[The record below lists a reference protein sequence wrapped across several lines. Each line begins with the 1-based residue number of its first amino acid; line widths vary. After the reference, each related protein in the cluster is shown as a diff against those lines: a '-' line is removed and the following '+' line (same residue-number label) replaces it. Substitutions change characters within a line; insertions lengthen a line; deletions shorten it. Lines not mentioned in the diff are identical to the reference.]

1 MTLAQVAEELRLEF
15 LVRADPEAEVRGG
28 YVSDLLSDVLAH
40 AEPGE
45 LWLTHQRHLNVVAVA
60 KLRKLSGVV
69 FVRDL
74 RPGPEVIQKANEE
87 GVNLLV
93 SAENAFHT
101 AGKLHR
107 LLFP

>member
-1 MTLAQVAEELRLEF
+1 MKLREIAEKLGLEF
-15 LVRADPEAEVRGG
+15 LVAADPEAEVRGG

-40 AEPGE
+40 AEAGD
-45 LWLTHQRHLNVVAVA
+45 LWITHQRHLNVVAVG
-60 KLRKLSGVV
+60 KLRAVAGVV
-69 FVRDL
+69 FARGL
-74 RPGPEVIQKANEE
+74 RPGPEALRRAEEE

-93 SAENAFHT
+93 SPADAFET

>member
-1 MTLAQVAEELRLEF
+1 MKLAEVAEELGFEF
-15 LVRADPEAEVRGG
+15 LVRARPEVEVTDG

-60 KLRKLSGVV
+60 KLRELSGVV
-69 FVRDL
+69 FVRGL
-74 RPGPEVIQKANEE
+74 RPGPEVVRKAREE

-93 SAENAFHT
+93 SPAEAFHT
-101 AGKLHR
+101 AGRLHK

>member
-1 MTLAQVAEELRLEF
+1 MKVREVAERLKLEF
-15 LVRADPEAEVRGG
+15 LVAAAPEVEVKGG

-60 KLRKLSGVV
+60 KLRELSGVV
-69 FVRDL
+69 CVRGI
-74 RPGPEVIQKANEE
+74 RPGPEVIQKAREE
-87 GVNLLV
+87 GVNILV
-93 SAENAFHT
+93 SQDSAFHT
-101 AGKLHR
+101 AGRLHR